1 MMKNKAVI
9 QIFLAVTGSICLWSC
24 KKYLD
29 VENPSTLSQTTVFN
43 SVSYANSAVIGVYNQ
58 LIGDNGY
65 GNRISC
71 LYPQSADDFKT
82 SGDYNP
88 NDRRGIGKYGAAP
101 TNTELDKPFRQ
112 LYTGIERANICIK
125 YIPASGIYQNGT
137 DAEKAQ
143 MRDLYGEALTLR
155 AQFYYEL
162 VRNWGDVPAQWI
174 PSADMTDLYQPQT
187 NRDTIYAHLL
197 DDLKIAEDLVPWR
210 SDATTQVPTRITK
223 GVVKG
228 LRARIALACGGYALR
243 GSTIERRSDYQQF
256 YKIAYDECSDIISR
270 RDEHDLNPVYENIFR
285 ALNTGN
291 YEQLD
296 PTHELMWVVG
306 AYGGNS
312 HTDSKLG
319 YYNGLKID
327 KASRFGGGG
336 GGINVI
342 PTYFYEFD
350 SIGDGRRDVTIDC
363 YEINKNS
370 QKILT
375 GAAGMTDGKFRRSWT
390 GITGTSQNLAIDWP
404 LLRFADVLLMYAEAD
419 NEINGAPS
427 QAAQDALEQVRAR
440 AFKGHEDRMEPIPT
454 DKEGFFNAIV
464 HERLL
469 EFGGEGIR
477 KYDLIRWNLLAD
489 KIAETR
495 QKLTDFMNGT
505 GRYVNVPQFVYALPG
520 DYDPSVA
527 STQVVAGLDLFGGA
541 PSRVLFYPDPQTG
554 PSPDAGYQKISWRDA
569 VNADYISSDRKGYA
583 QYFEADR
590 SELFPFYYGVLNQNY
605 KLKQNN
611 GY

>member
-1 MMKNKAVI
+1 MKNKVVV
-9 QIFLAVTGSICLWSC
+9 QIFIAVVGSICLLSC

-29 VENPSTLSQTTVFN
+29 VENPSTLSQNAVFN

-88 NDRRGIGKYGAAP
+88 NDRRGIGKYGAAA

-125 YIPASGIYQNGT
+125 YIPEANIYHDGT
-137 DAEKAQ
+137 DAQKAEMQ
-143 MRDLYGEALTLR
+143 DLYGEALTLR

-174 PSADMTDLYQPQT
+174 PSADMTNLYQPQT
-187 NRDTIYAHLL
+187 NRDSIYAHLL

-210 SDATTQVPTRITK
+210 TDAASATATRITK

-228 LRARIALACGGYALR
+228 LRARIALACGGYSLR
-243 GSTIERRSDYQQF
+243 GNKMERRSDYQQF
-256 YKIAYDECSDIISR
+256 YQIAYDECSEIIAR
-270 RDEHDLNPVYENIFR
+270 RDQHDLNPNYENIFR
-285 ALNTGN
+285 ALNNGN
-291 YEQLD
+291 YDQLD

-350 SIGDGRRDVTIDC
+350 SIGDSRRDVTIDC
-363 YEINKNS
+363 YEIDKNS

-375 GAAGMTDGKFRRSWT
+375 GAGGMTDGKFRRSWT
-390 GITGTSQNLAIDWP
+390 DITGSSQNLAIDWP
-404 LLRFADVLLMYAEAD
+404 ILRFADILLMYAEAD
-419 NEINGAPS
+419 NELNGAPS
-427 QAAQDALEQVRAR
+427 AAAQSALAEVRKR
-440 AFKGHEDRMEPIPT
+440 AFKGHEDRMGAIST
-454 DKEGFFNAIV
+454 DKTGFFNQIV
-464 HERLL
+464 QERLL

-477 KYDLIRWNLLAD
+477 KYDLIRWNLLGA

-495 QKLTDFMNGT
+495 QKLSDFMNGT
-505 GRYVNVPQFVYALPG
+505 GRYVNVPLNVYALPAA
-520 DYDPSVA
+520 YDPSKS
-527 STQVVAGLDLFGGA
+527 STEVVATLNVFGGA

-554 PSPDAGYQKISWRDA
+554 PSPDAGYQQISWRDA
-569 VNADYISSDRKGYA
+569 VNADYISSERKGYA
-583 QYFEADR
+583 QYFQADR

-605 KLKQNN
+605 KLKQNF